1 MMETQRIRQTMQNAA
16 QQGADSPAAP
26 GGASLAQQSRGYAG
40 VARRARENC
49 QHGQAAEQELHK
61 RRNRS
66 GQ

>member
-1 MMETQRIRQTMQNAA
+1 MENQRTRQLTPK
-16 QQGADSPAAP
+16 PAAVGGEAPVGP
-26 GGASLAQQSRGYAG
+26 GGSNLAQQARQYAD

-49 QHGQAAEQELHK
+49 QHGHAAEVELHK